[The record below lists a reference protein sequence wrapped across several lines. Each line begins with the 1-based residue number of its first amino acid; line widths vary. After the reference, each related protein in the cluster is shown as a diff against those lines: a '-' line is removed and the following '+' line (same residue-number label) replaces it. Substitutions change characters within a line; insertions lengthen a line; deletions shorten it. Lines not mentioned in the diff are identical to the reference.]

1 MPINTLGHPAPGSV
15 PASPCQPQNPIH
27 AKPSPGPGHTFGGAQ
42 NPSRETSAF
51 PKQWDAPWCRGHHP
65 RRVASSQVAGP
76 SPGHRGAPSS
86 APFQRDPA
94 PKHAAG
100 AHPRGPDS
108 YKGMQALHSLTPIL
122 FSVEAGAFGRP
133 WRPTGRIESPFLCF
147 SKKFARRCKPRGRTP
162 RFPVVLQRGRR
173 RGAGDRV
180 RPHSPVRCLHPRVD
194 GRVLGPALCGK
205 RCCKGANKLKHGED
219 GEGGAQGT
227 ASAGG
232 NK

>member
-42 NPSRETSAF
+42 NPSHETSAF

-133 WRPTGRIESPFLCF
+133 WRPAGRIESPFLCF
-147 SKKFARRCKPRGRTP
+147 SKNLLGAASQGAERPVSPWCCRGDA
-162 RFPVVLQRGRR
+162 
-173 RGAGDRV
+173 AGV
-180 RPHSPVRCLHPRVD
+180 
-194 GRVLGPALCGK
+194 
-205 RCCKGANKLKHGED
+205 
-219 GEGGAQGT
+219 QGT
-227 ASAGG
+227 ESGPTAPCGACTLGWTGGSSALLRAGSAAAKEQI
-232 NK
+232 N